1 MSISNGDYVFEHEP
15 GSSQEQTTVS
25 ARVVY
30 FVDLIANRLSN
41 LVEKRPNTSRFL
53 IASFVALVLVL
64 MVARRAHGQ
73 QLLQKPIE
81 IGFDLAYS
89 KNIFYNSIALAQYI
103 FATLAGLTV
112 IVRGLAYY
120 IKNQSV
126 RGLGQVILSSV
137 LSLGLPFVI
146 ISIAPTI
153 IPSVSMVGLQVADI
167 VTGNAGSQIG
177 DVTPVNGVI
186 PPDQVKGEIT
196 NLYHNMFS
204 SSANVNE
211 VSPSTIVNTG
221 VELGYPLI
229 QRAVQI
235 QQTDATPT
243 TGQNSTMF
251 NSEQS
256 FATIIEYLGIATIGA
271 FVFIAVE
278 LVMAYLQVYLVLPVA
293 AFTLGFL
300 GLPAT
305 RSFGTGYWQAVI
317 QALVRFTT
325 ILFVIGFA
333 LTLADTYRAYFATI
347 VTAQIPTAG
356 TPDITF
362 KGAITAAGLSFA
374 LLYIVR
380 VLPSMFM
387 SIVSGATIG
396 AEGSTGNFE
405 YQGSNALQSGRVGRG
420 GGPAARNTSG
430 RLNTPGAPSSYT

>member
-1 MSISNGDYVFEHEP
+1 MTIKMRNLKFLWIGAIGAVLVIP
-15 GSSQEQTTVS
+15 AVPVAAGVPVTVDFDSTGFAGWVAQAANMGKTIAADS
-25 ARVVY
+25 ARYIQLEKEIVDADTELKQLQSMAHSSTGSMQSFTNFVVTSN
-30 FVDLIANRLSN
+30 NRYPTAAGGELAKAIVAAQNGSLSSG
-41 LVEKRPNTSRFL
+41 T
-53 IASFVALVLVL
+53 IASLTN
-64 MVARRAHGQ
+64 
-73 QLLQKPIE
+73 E
-81 IGFDLAYS
+81 
-89 KNIFYNSIALAQYI
+89 ALA
-103 FATLAGLTV
+103 TKG
-112 IVRGLAYY
+112 
-120 IKNQSV
+120 
-126 RGLGQVILSSV
+126 
-137 LSLGLPFVI
+137 
-146 ISIAPTI
+146 
-153 IPSVSMVGLQVADI
+153 GLQAQAAQED
-167 VTGNAGSQIG
+167 
-177 DVTPVNGVI
+177 
-186 PPDQVKGEIT
+186 
-196 NLYHNMFS
+196 
-204 SSANVNE
+204 
-211 VSPSTIVNTG
+211 
-221 VELGYPLI
+221 VELHIL
-229 QRAVQI
+229 
-235 QQTDATPT
+235 T

-300 GLPAT
+300 GSPAT

-387 SIVSGATIG
+387 SIVSGAAIG

-405 YQGSNALQSGRVGRG
+405 YQGSNALQSGRVGRRR
-420 GGPAARNTSG
+420 GPAARNTSG
-430 RLNTPGAPSSYT
+430 RLNTPGAPSSYP